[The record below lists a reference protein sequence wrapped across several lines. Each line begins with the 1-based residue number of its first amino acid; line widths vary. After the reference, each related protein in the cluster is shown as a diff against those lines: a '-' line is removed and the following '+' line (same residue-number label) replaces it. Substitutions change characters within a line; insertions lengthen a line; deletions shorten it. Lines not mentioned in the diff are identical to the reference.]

1 MFGRTP
7 ACTFVNGRVITGQ
20 GEAESVRFRQ
30 RILDVDGPPHDGDRI
45 FDLDGRIVLPG
56 LINAHDH
63 LELNHYGALKCRQKY
78 ENASDWICDLD
89 PLVRRDAAMVAKSR
103 VPLRDRLFIGG
114 LKNLLAGV
122 TTVAHHNPVYRAF
135 GRHFPVNILRRFGW
149 AHSLQ
154 LERGAA
160 GAHGEPGGS
169 IADRYAGTP
178 PDAPFIVHAAEGVD
192 AAAADEIDALES
204 RGCLR
209 ANTVLV
215 HGVAVSTTRWR
226 TLFARGVGL
235 IWCPASNLFLFG
247 QTVAVPPLLAAPADS
262 AAICLGT
269 DSRLTGSRDLLGE
282 VRVAESTGVDADA
295 LLRMVTSTAAD
306 VLRMPLCGRIAI
318 GSAADLVVLPA
329 GGDSAGTVLA
339 RCERAD
345 LDLVVRDGTP
355 VLGSQLLAPM
365 FEAHRVATA
374 PVVVDGHVKVVQ
386 SRLADRIARCQIREP
401 GVTVG
406 SR

>member
-1 MFGRTP
+1 MFGRPP
-7 ACTFVNGRVITGQ
+7 ACIFINGRVITDQ
-20 GEAESVRFRQ
+20 GEAQSVRFRR
-30 RILDVDGPPHDGDRI
+30 RILDVDGPPHDGDRVL
-45 FDLDGRIVLPG
+45 DLDGRIVLPG

-63 LELNHYGALKCRQKY
+63 LELNHYGALKCRPKY
-78 ENASDWICDLD
+78 ENASDWIRDLE
-89 PLVRRDAAMVAKSR
+89 PLVRRDAEVVAKSR

-122 TTVAHHNPVYRAF
+122 TTVAHHNPIYRAF
-135 GRHFPVNILRRFGW
+135 GRHFPVNIVSRFGW

-154 LERGAA
+154 LERGPA

-169 IADRYAGTP
+169 IAERYASTP
-178 PDAPFIVHAAEGVD
+178 PDAPFIVHAAEGID

-215 HGVAVSTTRWR
+215 HGVAVPTTRWR

-247 QTVAVPPLLAAPADS
+247 QTVAVPPLLAEPAGIGG
-262 AAICLGT
+262 ICLGT
-269 DSRLTGSRDLLGE
+269 DSRLTGSRDLLAE
-282 VRVAESTGVDADA
+282 VQVAESTGVDSDA

-318 GSAADLVVLPA
+318 GGAADLIILPA
-329 GGDSAGTVLA
+329 GSDSPGTLLA
-339 RCERAD
+339 RCERAH
-345 LDLVVRDGTP
+345 LDLVVRGGTP
-355 VLGSQLLAPM
+355 VLGSMPLA
-365 FEAHRVATA
+365 RVFTA
-374 PVVVDGHVKVVQ
+374 QRVSTALVVVDEQVKLMQ
-386 SRLADRIARCQIREP
+386 SRLADAVACCEIREP
-401 GVTVG
+401 GVMVR